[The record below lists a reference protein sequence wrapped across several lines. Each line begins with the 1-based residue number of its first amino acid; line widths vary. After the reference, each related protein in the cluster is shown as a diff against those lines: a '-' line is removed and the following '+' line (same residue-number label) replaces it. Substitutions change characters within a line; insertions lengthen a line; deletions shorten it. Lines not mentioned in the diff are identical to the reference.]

1 MLSTTRTKWDTCNHM
16 TVLGVDYGSK
26 RVGIAASD
34 EAEILAFPKS
44 VLPNDERLI
53 SAIQSICENEN
64 VRLIVVGHSQNS
76 RGEDNPIMR
85 HVKLFKEALEEDVGL
100 PVVFEQEFWST
111 VEAARFQGTVEN
123 LDASAAAII
132 LQRFLDKQR
141 SS

>member
-1 MLSTTRTKWDTCNHM
+1 M
-16 TVLGVDYGSK
+16 TVLGIDYGTK
-26 RVGIAASD
+26 RIGIAASD

-44 VLPNDERLI
+44 VLPNDENLI
-53 SAIQSICENEN
+53 PAIQSICETDAI
-64 VRLIVVGHSQNS
+64 RLIVVGHSQDS
-76 RGEDNPIMR
+76 QGRDNPVMR
-85 HVKLFKEALEEDVGL
+85 HIRMFKEALEEDIGL

-141 SS
+141 GS

>member
-1 MLSTTRTKWDTCNHM
+1 M
-16 TVLGVDYGSK
+16 TVLGIDYGTK
-26 RVGIAASD
+26 RIGIAASD

-53 SAIQSICENEN
+53 PAIQSICETDTI
-64 VRLIVVGHSQNS
+64 RLIVVGHSQNS
-76 RGEDNPIMR
+76 QGQDNPVMR
-85 HVKLFKEALEEDVGL
+85 HIRLFKEALEEDIGL

-111 VEAARFQGTVEN
+111 FEAARFQGTVEH